1 MRVIR
6 NVHVLNRTEMGGLGD
21 LPLIAPVQPSE
32 RSDRQVARMDAWLI
46 IRPDQ
51 ACGAHQASDR
61 FLISAD

>member
-1 MRVIR
+1 
-6 NVHVLNRTEMGGLGD
+6 MGGLGD